1 MKSKNVKKNTSN
13 KNEVKTETAVKTDA
27 VKNDAVKTD
36 AVKTDA
42 VKPQNVSTFP
52 VFPTKLSAKTEE
64 FCNEFKT
71 IQLLK
76 KRKMSV
82 KGNVHKTL
90 IDQEIKARIKL
101 IGAFQTQLEFLIDD
115 ACDKV
120 THELD

>member
-13 KNEVKTETAVKTDA
+13 KNEVKTET
-27 VKNDAVKTD
+27 AVKTD

-120 THELD
+120 IHELD

>member
-36 AVKTDA
+36 AVKNDA

>member
-1 MKSKNVKKNTSN
+1 MKSKNDKKNTAT
-13 KNEVKTETAVKTDA
+13 KNEVKTETAVKNDA
-27 VKNDAVKTD
+27 VKN
-36 AVKTDA
+36 DA

-115 ACDKV
+115 AFDKV

>member
-1 MKSKNVKKNTSN
+1 MKSKNDKKNTAI

-27 VKNDAVKTD
+27 VKN
-36 AVKTDA
+36 DA

-64 FCNEFKT
+64 FCNEFET

-101 IGAFQTQLEFLIDD
+101 IGAFQTQLEFLIND

>member
-1 MKSKNVKKNTSN
+1 MKSKNDKKNTAT
-13 KNEVKTETAVKTDA
+13 KNEVKTETAFKNDA
-27 VKNDAVKTD
+27 VKNDAVN
-36 AVKTDA
+36 
-42 VKPQNVSTFP
+42 PQNVSTLP

>member
-1 MKSKNVKKNTSN
+1 MKSKNDKKNTAT

-27 VKNDAVKTD
+27 VKNDAVKND
-36 AVKTDA
+36 AVKNDA

>member
-1 MKSKNVKKNTSN
+1 MKSKNIKKNTAN
-13 KNEVKTETAVKTDA
+13 KNEVKTETAVKNDA
-27 VKNDAVKTD
+27 VKN
-36 AVKTDA
+36 DA

>member
-27 VKNDAVKTD
+27 VKNDAVKND
-36 AVKTDA
+36 AVKNDA

>member
-1 MKSKNVKKNTSN
+1 MKSKNDKKNTAT

-27 VKNDAVKTD
+27 VKN
-36 AVKTDA
+36 DA

-115 ACDKV
+115 AFDKV

>member
-1 MKSKNVKKNTSN
+1 MKSKNDKKNTAT
-13 KNEVKTETAVKTDA
+13 KNEVKTETAVKNAAVKTDA
-27 VKNDAVKTD
+27 VKNDAVKN
-36 AVKTDA
+36 DA

-76 KRKMSV
+76 NRKMSV
-82 KGNVHKTL
+82 KGNVLKTL

-101 IGAFQTQLEFLIDD
+101 IEAFRTQLEFFIYD

>member
-13 KNEVKTETAVKTDA
+13 KNEVKTETAVK
-27 VKNDAVKTD
+27 ND

-52 VFPTKLSAKTEE
+52 VFPAKLSAKTEE

-120 THELD
+120 IHELD

>member
-1 MKSKNVKKNTSN
+1 MKSKNDKKNTAT
-13 KNEVKTETAVKTDA
+13 KNEVKTETE
-27 VKNDAVKTD
+27 VKNDAVKN
-36 AVKTDA
+36 DA

-82 KGNVHKTL
+82 KGIVHKTL

>member
-1 MKSKNVKKNTSN
+1 MKSKNDKKNTAT
-13 KNEVKTETAVKTDA
+13 KNEVKTETAVKNDA
-27 VKNDAVKTD
+27 VKN
-36 AVKTDA
+36 DA

-82 KGNVHKTL
+82 KGYVHKTL
-90 IDQEIKARIKL
+90 INQEIKARIKL
-101 IGAFQTQLEFLIDD
+101 IGAFQTQLKFLIDD

>member
-1 MKSKNVKKNTSN
+1 MKSNNVKKNTAI
-13 KNEVKTETAVKTDA
+13 KNEVKTETAVKNDA
-27 VKNDAVKTD
+27 VKNDAVE
-36 AVKTDA
+36 
-42 VKPQNVSTFP
+42 PQNVSTFP

-115 ACDKV
+115 ACEKV
-120 THELD
+120 IHELD

>member
-1 MKSKNVKKNTSN
+1 MKSNNVKNNTDI
-13 KNEVKTETAVKTDA
+13 KNEVKTETE
-27 VKNDAVKTD
+27 VKN
-36 AVKTDA
+36 DA

-52 VFPTKLSAKTEE
+52 VFPKKLSAKTEE

-76 KRKMSV
+76 KSKMSV
-82 KGNVHKTL
+82 EGNVHKSL
-90 IDQEIKARIKL
+90 IDIELKARIKL

>member
-1 MKSKNVKKNTSN
+1 MKSKNDKKNTAT
-13 KNEVKTETAVKTDA
+13 KNEVKTETAVKNDA
-27 VKNDAVKTD
+27 VKNDAVKND

>member
-1 MKSKNVKKNTSN
+1 MKSKNDKKNTAT

-27 VKNDAVKTD
+27 VKN
-36 AVKTDA
+36 DA

-101 IGAFQTQLEFLIDD
+101 IGAFRTQLEFLIDD

>member
-1 MKSKNVKKNTSN
+1 MKSKNVKNNTAI

-27 VKNDAVKTD
+27 VKNDAVKN
-36 AVKTDA
+36 DA

-52 VFPTKLSAKTEE
+52 VFPTKLSAKTKE

-82 KGNVHKTL
+82 KGNVHNTL

-101 IGAFQTQLEFLIDD
+101 IEAFRIQLEFFIYD

>member
-1 MKSKNVKKNTSN
+1 MKSNNDKKNTAT
-13 KNEVKTETAVKTDA
+13 KNEVKTETAVKNDA
-27 VKNDAVKTD
+27 VKNDAVKND
-36 AVKTDA
+36 AVKNDA

-120 THELD
+120 IHELD

>member
-1 MKSKNVKKNTSN
+1 MKSKNVKNNTAI
-13 KNEVKTETAVKTDA
+13 KNEVKTETAVKT
-27 VKNDAVKTD
+27 DAVKTD

>member
-1 MKSKNVKKNTSN
+1 MKSKNDKKNTAT
-13 KNEVKTETAVKTDA
+13 KNEVKTETAVKNDA
-27 VKNDAVKTD
+27 VKN
-36 AVKTDA
+36 DA

-120 THELD
+120 IHELD

>member
-1 MKSKNVKKNTSN
+1 MKSKNIKKNTAI
-13 KNEVKTETAVKTDA
+13 KNEVKTETAVKNDA
-27 VKNDAVKTD
+27 VKN
-36 AVKTDA
+36 DA

>member
-1 MKSKNVKKNTSN
+1 MKSKNIKKNTAI
-13 KNEVKTETAVKTDA
+13 KNEVKTETAVKNDA
-27 VKNDAVKTD
+27 VKN
-36 AVKTDA
+36 DA
-42 VKPQNVSTFP
+42 VKPQNVSTLP

-76 KRKMSV
+76 KHKMSV

-115 ACDKV
+115 ACEKV
-120 THELD
+120 THQLD

>member
-1 MKSKNVKKNTSN
+1 MKSKNDKKNTAT
-13 KNEVKTETAVKTDA
+13 KNEVKTETAVKNDA
-27 VKNDAVKTD
+27 VKN
-36 AVKTDA
+36 DA

>member
-1 MKSKNVKKNTSN
+1 MKSKNDKKNTAT
-13 KNEVKTETAVKTDA
+13 KNEVKTETAVKNDA
-27 VKNDAVKTD
+27 VKN
-36 AVKTDA
+36 DA

-101 IGAFQTQLEFLIDD
+101 IGAFKTQLEFLIDD

>member
-27 VKNDAVKTD
+27 VKNDAVK
-36 AVKTDA
+36 
-42 VKPQNVSTFP
+42 PQNVSTFP
-52 VFPTKLSAKTEE
+52 VFPAKLSAKTEE

-120 THELD
+120 IHELD

>member
-27 VKNDAVKTD
+27 VKTDAVKND

-52 VFPTKLSAKTEE
+52 VFPAKLSAKTEE

-120 THELD
+120 IHELD

>member
-1 MKSKNVKKNTSN
+1 MKSKNVKNNTDI
-13 KNEVKTETAVKTDA
+13 KNEVKTETAVK
-27 VKNDAVKTD
+27 N
-36 AVKTDA
+36 DA

-82 KGNVHKTL
+82 KGNIHKTL

-120 THELD
+120 THELS

>member
-1 MKSKNVKKNTSN
+1 MKSKNDKNNTAT

-27 VKNDAVKTD
+27 VKNDAVKN
-36 AVKTDA
+36 DA

-52 VFPTKLSAKTEE
+52 VFPAKLSAKAEE

-101 IGAFQTQLEFLIDD
+101 IGAFQTKLEFLIND
-115 ACDKV
+115 ASVKV
-120 THELD
+120 TYELD

>member
-1 MKSKNVKKNTSN
+1 MKRKNDKKNTAT

-27 VKNDAVKTD
+27 VKNDAVK
-36 AVKTDA
+36 
-42 VKPQNVSTFP
+42 PQNVSPFP

>member
-1 MKSKNVKKNTSN
+1 MKSKNDKKNTAT
-13 KNEVKTETAVKTDA
+13 KNEVKTETAVKNDA
-27 VKNDAVKTD
+27 VKNDAVK
-36 AVKTDA
+36 
-42 VKPQNVSTFP
+42 PQNVSMFP
-52 VFPTKLSAKTEE
+52 VFPAKLSAKTEE

>member
-1 MKSKNVKKNTSN
+1 MKSKNDKKNTAT

-27 VKNDAVKTD
+27 VKN
-36 AVKTDA
+36 DA

-82 KGNVHKTL
+82 KGIVHKTL

-101 IGAFQTQLEFLIDD
+101 IGAFQTQLEFLIND

>member
-1 MKSKNVKKNTSN
+1 MKSKNDKKNTAT
-13 KNEVKTETAVKTDA
+13 KNEVKTETAVKNDA
-27 VKNDAVKTD
+27 VKN
-36 AVKTDA
+36 DA

-64 FCNEFKT
+64 FCNEFET

>member
-1 MKSKNVKKNTSN
+1 MKSKNDKKNTAT
-13 KNEVKTETAVKTDA
+13 KNEVNTETAVKTDAVKTDA
-27 VKNDAVKTD
+27 VKNDAVKN
-36 AVKTDA
+36 DA

>member
-1 MKSKNVKKNTSN
+1 MKSKNDKKNTAT

-27 VKNDAVKTD
+27 VKTDAVKNDAVKN
-36 AVKTDA
+36 DA

-101 IGAFQTQLEFLIDD
+101 IGAFRTQLEFLIDD

>member
-1 MKSKNVKKNTSN
+1 MESKNDKKNTAT
-13 KNEVKTETAVKTDA
+13 KNEVKTETAVKNDA
-27 VKNDAVKTD
+27 VKNDAVKN
-36 AVKTDA
+36 DA

-52 VFPTKLSAKTEE
+52 VFPTKLSAKAEE

-76 KRKMSV
+76 DRKMSV
-82 KGNVHKTL
+82 KGNVLKTL

-101 IGAFQTQLEFLIDD
+101 IEAFRIQLEFLIYD

>member
-1 MKSKNVKKNTSN
+1 MKSKNDKKNTAT

-27 VKNDAVKTD
+27 VKNDAVK
-36 AVKTDA
+36 
-42 VKPQNVSTFP
+42 PQNVSTFP
-52 VFPTKLSAKTEE
+52 VFPTKLGAKTEE

-101 IGAFQTQLEFLIDD
+101 IGAFRTQLEFLIDD